1 MKELK
6 VVSLSDLQ
14 TNHYKDLLIN
24 NLNEQTCYVEDY
36 LPQLIF
42 LPKVI
47 QKFQPQVLHLH
58 ILHPFFFSYSEFK
71 RWVKFL
77 IFIIQ
82 ICILKLMGVKIVW
95 TVHEWTDRFANGKNN
110 MYRIWTIII
119 GKLLSAIIV
128 HCNTTKIDI
137 EKAFYLTG
145 KEKVFLISHGNYIG
159 SYQNNIC
166 QVAARNHLKI
176 FSNKTVFLLFGNIH
190 RTKGFLEAIDAFKE
204 LKETDIHL
212 LIVGNPAE
220 DDVVNLIKSKIE
232 NLDNILFLPKLIP
245 DQEIQIYMNAC
256 DCVIVPYKV
265 FTTSGVTVLAMSFA
279 KACIAPNVGFFND
292 VLDEFGA
299 FLYDPND
306 REGLLSAMKNAIK
319 KSSFLSEM
327 GKYNFELVQKW
338 DWNYVARE
346 TVNIYRKN

>member
-6 VVSLSDLQ
+6 VVFLSDLQ
-14 TNHYKDLLIN
+14 ANHYKDLLITH
-24 NLNEQTCYVEDY
+24 LNKQFCYVEDY

-47 QKFQPQVLHLH
+47 QQFKPQVLHLH
-58 ILHPFFFSYSEFK
+58 LLHPLFFSYSESK
-71 RWVKFL
+71 RWIKFF

-95 TVHEWTDRFANGKNN
+95 TVHEWTDRFANGKN
-110 MYRIWTIII
+110 YLYPIWTRII
-119 GKLLSAIIV
+119 GKLFSAIIV

-137 EKAFYLTG
+137 EKAFFLTG
-145 KEKVFLISHGNYIG
+145 KDKVFVIPHGNYIG
-159 SYQNNIC
+159 SYENNIC
-166 QVAARNHLKI
+166 QISARENLKI
-176 FSNKTVFLLFGNIH
+176 LSKKVVFLLFGNIH

-220 DDVVNLIKSKIE
+220 DDVVNLIKSKID
-232 NLDNILFLPKLIP
+232 NLDNILFVPKLIP
-245 DQEIQIYMNAC
+245 DEEIQIYMNAC

-265 FTTSGVTVLAMSFA
+265 FTTSGVTILAMSFA

-306 REGLLSAMKNAIK
+306 GEGLLSAMKNAIT
-319 KSSFLSEM
+319 KSNLLSEM
-327 GKYNFELVQKW
+327 GKYNLELAQKW

-346 TVNIYRKN
+346 TVNIYIKN